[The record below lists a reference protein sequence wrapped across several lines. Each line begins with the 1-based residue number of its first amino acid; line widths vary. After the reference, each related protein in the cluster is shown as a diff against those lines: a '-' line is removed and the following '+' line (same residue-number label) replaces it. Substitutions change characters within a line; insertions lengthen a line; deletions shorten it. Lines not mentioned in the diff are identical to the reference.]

1 MVHRP
6 ALSPEQAVGHAAAP
20 ADVLSGEFAELMPQ
34 LCLRQ
39 VDDLDAVALGAAV
52 LAHHTAGEAF

>member
-1 MVHRP
+1 
-6 ALSPEQAVGHAAAP
+6 
-20 ADVLSGEFAELMPQ
+20 VLSGEFAELMPQ